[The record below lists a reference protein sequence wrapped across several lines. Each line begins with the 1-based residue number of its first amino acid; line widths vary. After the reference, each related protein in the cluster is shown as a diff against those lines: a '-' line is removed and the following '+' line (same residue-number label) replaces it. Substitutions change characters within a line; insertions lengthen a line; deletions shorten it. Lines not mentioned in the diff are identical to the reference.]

1 MVWFF
6 GITSFVLAV
15 ALGVAV
21 FYLVRFTSYII
32 AIENDLSEA
41 IAVHNRSIN
50 TFDQLLE
57 YNIFFDSPEVQRR
70 TKDILD
76 DIKLC
81 RGATV
86 QVAQKFVRLSKH
98 KYVTVDSDD

>member
-1 MVWFF
+1 MLALFV
-6 GITSFVLAV
+6 ITTILLLIAFV
-15 ALGVAV
+15 VAV

-41 IAVHNRSIN
+41 IAVHNRTIS
-50 TFDQLLE
+50 TFDQLLGMQ
-57 YNIFFDSPEVQRR
+57 IFFDSPEIQRK
-70 TKDILD
+70 TQDILD

-86 QVAQKFVRLSKH
+86 QVAHKFVRLSKH
-98 KYVTVDSDD
+98 KYVNVESDE